1 MDGRVI
7 SLDEALSGT
16 PPGDRP
22 SAKPIETI
30 SEHEAKLRQTSGGY
44 RSDGT
49 PAPRVAAVDTQSNDP
64 QLGKFPPGG
73 TVISLEQALG
83 AKPEAPLADKVTKAT
98 PSGTPGIVQTAKDT
112 WGRFVQ
118 HLDAAREE
126 SFGQFAQA
134 GIDFDAS
141 ERDPALGLKSAG
153 EGLLAV
159 ASFAWGQTGGAL
171 YKTAVGDPI
180 TAASK
185 KIPAADDLH
194 PIDTK
199 THQFKT
205 TGDGFTVNREDIDRT
220 TGYVND
226 FLETLS
232 GFAEIPG
239 AGIKGPP
246 PGTLDALTPE
256 ARAAFKARQESAPR
270 KAEGAFETL
279 VAKSPEGA
287 TQVANKIGEVSPE
300 TAKYLHDKIKQF
312 TDASEEELGL
322 IGRKAAE
329 ANIKDLEGSMP
340 KDYTQYVD
348 PDRVS
353 TGEGSAS
360 TGRARG
366 KRASGQDPLIAPT
379 QRGPLGEPLDTPAEA
394 AAKPPEAPPARVPS
408 ITNEQVGA
416 GLRVA
421 SRDLYSGLL
430 DDPYRYGGIDMS
442 QPKEVRAI
450 QREGVAAARM
460 RGEPGDD
467 FAAEI
472 PKDQQHFSSLDGKMY
487 PHFAELE
494 QSREPAS
501 SHELLDRMQHQADT
515 PLQKELI
522 SKLRAKVGDTK
533 VFFEDA
539 VHNAEGKVI
548 AGNYKHSTGTI
559 RVGMNHNY
567 QTGTLLH
574 ELVHAGTVKFLI
586 DNPTHALTTENQ
598 RLYELTKSRIAE
610 RT

>member
-22 SAKPIETI
+22 TAKPIETI
-30 SEHEAKLRQTSGGY
+30 SEKEAKLRQTSGGY

-49 PAPRVAAVDTQSNDP
+49 PAPRVAAVETQSNDP
-64 QLGKFPPGG
+64 QLGKFLPSG

-83 AKPEAPLADKVTKAT
+83 AKPEAPLADTVTKAT

-112 WGRFVQ
+112 WGRFVR

-256 ARAAFKARQESAPR
+256 ARAAFEARQESTPR

-348 PDRVS
+348 SERVS
-353 TGEGSAS
+353 TGEGAAS
-360 TGRARG
+360 TAGRRS
-366 KRASGQDPLIAPT
+366 KRPSGQDPLIPAT
-379 QRGPLGEPLDTPAEA
+379 QRGPLGEPLGEA
-394 AAKPPEAPPARVPS
+394 GANASASKPPEARS
-408 ITNEQVGA
+408 T
-416 GLRVA
+416 
-421 SRDLYSGLL
+421 RD
-430 DDPYRYGGIDMS
+430 
-442 QPKEVRAI
+442 
-450 QREGVAAARM
+450 
-460 RGEPGDD
+460 
-467 FAAEI
+467 
-472 PKDQQHFSSLDGKMY
+472 DGKW
-487 PHFAELE
+487 
-494 QSREPAS
+494 
-501 SHELLDRMQHQADT
+501 
-515 PLQKELI
+515 
-522 SKLRAKVGDTK
+522 
-533 VFFEDA
+533 
-539 VHNAEGKVI
+539 
-548 AGNYKHSTGTI
+548 
-559 RVGMNHNY
+559 
-567 QTGTLLH
+567 
-574 ELVHAGTVKFLI
+574 
-586 DNPTHALTTENQ
+586 
-598 RLYELTKSRIAE
+598 
-610 RT
+610 